1 MFPFSFLL
9 DRNKTPSLRKRSNCF
24 LLCYAERTCLAV
36 WLHLVLDVLS
46 PNLFGVLRLPGL
58 PHPRMTVRNFDRKL
72 AIVFGLSFQCG
83 NFPRPCQPEVNRV
96 SRDSVPRPLE
106 KKNVFF
112 SGGARFRSSGVS
124 AWIRASHR
132 LRPALGKP
140 VTRRGPTLRSLEQI
154 SSVPGGWNGFC
165 RISGYAST
173 ERSK

>member
-83 NFPRPCQPEVNRV
+83 NFPRPRQPEVNRV
-96 SRDSVPRPLE
+96 SRFRPSAPR
-106 KKNVFF
+106 KKKCFF
-112 SGGARFRSSGVS
+112 FWWRAISIQWCLCLDPGIASPTPCTWETGHAKGAHPTLS
-124 AWIRASHR
+124 RANFECARRVERILPNLR
-132 LRPALGKP
+132 LR
-140 VTRRGPTLRSLEQI
+140 
-154 SSVPGGWNGFC
+154 
-165 RISGYAST
+165 
-173 ERSK
+173 